1 MVMAME
7 ERYTPSAKQ
16 VLVLAQQQ
24 ANYFKHQA
32 IGTEHLL
39 LALTM
44 EKNGVAAKVL
54 QSFVVTEVDVREEIE
69 HIVGYG
75 NLQRRGADT
84 YLPYSP
90 RTRYVLER
98 AREHAK
104 LFNVEKV
111 GTEHILLALLE
122 DDKTISS
129 RILAALNIDL
139 RKVKNITY
147 RTMGVDATTANRA
160 RKKLALSEKKQDNGT
175 PTLDELARDLTEM
188 VRKDQIDPVV
198 GRDNEIKRVV
208 QILSRRTKNNPVL
221 LGEPGVGKTAVAEG
235 FSQKIVNGEVP
246 DNLKNKRV
254 MMLDM
259 GSLVAGTKYRGEFE
273 DRLKKIIEEI
283 REDGNVILFID
294 EMHTLIGAGG
304 AEGAIDASNIL
315 KPALA
320 RGEVQVIGATTLN
333 EYQKYVEADAALERR
348 FASVTINEPTP
359 EVALTILKGLR
370 PKYEKHHQLQITDE
384 ALESAV
390 KLSKRYIASR
400 FLPDKAIDL
409 MDEAAARV
417 RINNAQKVDK
427 VSAIKK
433 KLSELSQ
440 EKTEALLKEDFEK
453 AAEIRNEELKIQEK
467 LEKQIQRDKDEEDS
481 NNYRVKVTAEDI
493 AEVVSEWTGVPVT
506 QINRSEGDRL
516 IRLEKILHNRVIGQ
530 DEAVKAVS
538 KAIRRARSGLKDPTR
553 PIGSFMFLGPT
564 GVGKTELAKALA
576 EAMFGSEDSMIRID
590 MSEYMEKYTT
600 SRLIGSP
607 PGYVGYDEGGQLT
620 EKVRNNPYSVVLLDE
635 VEKAHNDVFN
645 ILLQVLDDGRITDHE
660 SDCCDGFLTDSKGRK
675 VDFRNTIIIMT
686 SNLGATALRDE
697 KSVGFGAKDVSDDYE
712 AMAAKVRETLKKT
725 FRPEFLNR
733 LDETVVFHSLNKE
746 EIHQIVKLMAKNI
759 IDRIKEQ
766 NINLKITPAA
776 IDIVAEAG
784 FDAEYGAR
792 PIRRVLQDKIED
804 LLSEELLA
812 GNIETGATVTIGAKK
827 GEITIKVK
835 NPVAAEK
842 INS

>member
-147 RTMGVDATTANRA
+147 RTMGVDATTANRT

-198 GRDNEIKRVV
+198 GRDNEIKRIV

-645 ILLQVLDDGRITDHE
+645 ILLQVLDDG
-660 SDCCDGFLTDSKGRK
+660 FLTDSKGRK

>member
-1 MVMAME
+1 MAME

-104 LFNVEKV
+104 FFNVEKV

-147 RTMGVDATTANRA
+147 RTMGVDATTANRT

-235 FSQKIVNGEVP
+235 FSQKIVNDEVP

-440 EKTEALLKEDFEK
+440 EKTEVLLKEDFEK

-645 ILLQVLDDGRITDHE
+645 ILLQVLDDG
-660 SDCCDGFLTDSKGRK
+660 FLTDSKGRK

-835 NPVAAEK
+835 NPVATEK

>member
-1 MVMAME
+1 M
-7 ERYTPSAKQ
+7 
-16 VLVLAQQQ
+16 
-24 ANYFKHQA
+24 
-32 IGTEHLL
+32 L

-147 RTMGVDATTANRA
+147 RTMGVDATTANRT

-645 ILLQVLDDGRITDHE
+645 ILLQVLDDG
-660 SDCCDGFLTDSKGRK
+660 FLTDSKGRK

-776 IDIVAEAG
+776 IDIVAETG

>member
-1 MVMAME
+1 ME

-122 DDKTISS
+122 DDRTISS

-147 RTMGVDATTANRA
+147 RTMGVDATTANRT

-467 LEKQIQRDKDEEDS
+467 LEKQIQRDKDEENS

-645 ILLQVLDDGRITDHE
+645 ILLQVLDDG
-660 SDCCDGFLTDSKGRK
+660 FLTDSKGRK

-712 AMAAKVRETLKKT
+712 AMAAKVREILKKT

>member
-467 LEKQIQRDKDEEDS
+467 LEKQIQRDKDEENS

-645 ILLQVLDDGRITDHE
+645 ILLQVLDDG
-660 SDCCDGFLTDSKGRK
+660 FLTDSKGRK

-759 IDRIKEQ
+759 INRIKEQ

>member
-370 PKYEKHHQLQITDE
+370 PKYEKHHQLQITDG

-576 EAMFGSEDSMIRID
+576 EAMFGSEDSIIRID

-645 ILLQVLDDGRITDHE
+645 ILLQVLD
-660 SDCCDGFLTDSKGRK
+660 DGFLTDSKGRK

-827 GEITIKVK
+827 GEIRIKVK

>member
-1 MVMAME
+1 ME

-607 PGYVGYDEGGQLT
+607 PGYVGYDDGGQ
-620 EKVRNNPYSVVLLDE
+620 S
-635 VEKAHNDVFN
+635 
-645 ILLQVLDDGRITDHE
+645 
-660 SDCCDGFLTDSKGRK
+660 
-675 VDFRNTIIIMT
+675 
-686 SNLGATALRDE
+686 AL
-697 KSVGFGAKDVSDDYE
+697 
-712 AMAAKVRETLKKT
+712 
-725 FRPEFLNR
+725 
-733 LDETVVFHSLNKE
+733 
-746 EIHQIVKLMAKNI
+746 
-759 IDRIKEQ
+759 
-766 NINLKITPAA
+766 
-776 IDIVAEAG
+776 
-784 FDAEYGAR
+784 
-792 PIRRVLQDKIED
+792 
-804 LLSEELLA
+804 
-812 GNIETGATVTIGAKK
+812 
-827 GEITIKVK
+827 
-835 NPVAAEK
+835 
-842 INS
+842 

>member
-467 LEKQIQRDKDEEDS
+467 LEKQIQRDKNEEDS

-645 ILLQVLDDGRITDHE
+645 ILLQVLDDG
-660 SDCCDGFLTDSKGRK
+660 FLTDSKGRK

-766 NINLKITPAA
+766 NILC
-776 IDIVAEAG
+776 
-784 FDAEYGAR
+784 F
-792 PIRRVLQDKIED
+792 
-804 LLSEELLA
+804 
-812 GNIETGATVTIGAKK
+812 
-827 GEITIKVK
+827 
-835 NPVAAEK
+835 
-842 INS
+842 

>member
-147 RTMGVDATTANRA
+147 RTMGVDATTANRT

-208 QILSRRTKNNPVL
+208 KILSRRTKNNPVL

-645 ILLQVLDDGRITDHE
+645 ILLQVLDDG
-660 SDCCDGFLTDSKGRK
+660 FLTDSKGRK

>member
-1 MVMAME
+1 MAME

-147 RTMGVDATTANRA
+147 RTMGVDATTANRT

-645 ILLQVLDDGRITDHE
+645 ILLQVLDDG
-660 SDCCDGFLTDSKGRK
+660 FLTDSKGRK

-766 NINLKITPAA
+766 NINLKITPSA

>member
-147 RTMGVDATTANRA
+147 RTMGVDATTANRT

-188 VRKDQIDPVV
+188 VHKDQIDPVV

-467 LEKQIQRDKDEEDS
+467 LEKQIQRDKDEENS

-645 ILLQVLDDGRITDHE
+645 ILLQVLDDG
-660 SDCCDGFLTDSKGRK
+660 FLTDSKGRK

-712 AMAAKVRETLKKT
+712 AMAAKVREILKKT

>member
-1 MVMAME
+1 ME

-645 ILLQVLDDGRITDHE
+645 ILLQVLDDG
-660 SDCCDGFLTDSKGRK
+660 FLTDSKGRK

-712 AMAAKVRETLKKT
+712 AMAAKIRETLKKT

>member
-1 MVMAME
+1 ME

-147 RTMGVDATTANRA
+147 RTMGVDATTANRT

-246 DNLKNKRV
+246 DNLKNKRI

-645 ILLQVLDDGRITDHE
+645 ILLQVLDDG
-660 SDCCDGFLTDSKGRK
+660 FLTDSKGRK

-776 IDIVAEAG
+776 IDIVAETG

>member
-147 RTMGVDATTANRA
+147 RTMGVDATTANRT

-645 ILLQVLDDGRITDHE
+645 ILLQVLDDG
-660 SDCCDGFLTDSKGRK
+660 FLTDSKGRK

-746 EIHQIVKLMAKNI
+746 EIHQIVKLMAKNT

-776 IDIVAEAG
+776 IDIVAETG

>member
-1 MVMAME
+1 ME

-122 DDKTISS
+122 DDRTISS

-147 RTMGVDATTANRA
+147 RTMGVDATTANRT

-467 LEKQIQRDKDEEDS
+467 LEKQIQRDKDEENS

-645 ILLQVLDDGRITDHE
+645 ILLQVLDDG
-660 SDCCDGFLTDSKGRK
+660 FLTDSKGRK

-712 AMAAKVRETLKKT
+712 AMAAKVRETLK
-725 FRPEFLNR
+725 
-733 LDETVVFHSLNKE
+733 
-746 EIHQIVKLMAKNI
+746 
-759 IDRIKEQ
+759 
-766 NINLKITPAA
+766 
-776 IDIVAEAG
+776 
-784 FDAEYGAR
+784 
-792 PIRRVLQDKIED
+792 
-804 LLSEELLA
+804 
-812 GNIETGATVTIGAKK
+812 
-827 GEITIKVK
+827 
-835 NPVAAEK
+835 
-842 INS
+842 

>member
-147 RTMGVDATTANRA
+147 RTMGVDATTANRT

-645 ILLQVLDDGRITDHE
+645 ILLQVLDDG
-660 SDCCDGFLTDSKGRK
+660 FLTDSKGRK

-812 GNIETGATVTIGAKK
+812 GNIEIGATVTIGAKK

>member
-1 MVMAME
+1 MAME

-147 RTMGVDATTANRA
+147 RTMGVDATTANRT

-645 ILLQVLDDGRITDHE
+645 ILLQVLDDG
-660 SDCCDGFLTDSKGRK
+660 FLTDSKGRK

-835 NPVAAEK
+835 NLVAAEK

>member
-39 LALTM
+39 LALIM

-453 AAEIRNEELKIQEK
+453 AAEIRNEELKIQER

-645 ILLQVLDDGRITDHE
+645 ILLQVLDDG
-660 SDCCDGFLTDSKGRK
+660 FLTDSKGRK

>member
-44 EKNGVAAKVL
+44 GKNGVAAKVL

-147 RTMGVDATTANRA
+147 RTMGVDATTANRT

-359 EVALTILKGLR
+359 EVTLTILKGLR

-417 RINNAQKVDK
+417 RINNTQKVDK

-645 ILLQVLDDGRITDHE
+645 ILLQVLDDG
-660 SDCCDGFLTDSKGRK
+660 FLTDSKGRK

>member
-147 RTMGVDATTANRA
+147 RTMGVDATTANRT

-235 FSQKIVNGEVP
+235 FSQKIVNSEVP

-645 ILLQVLDDGRITDHE
+645 ILLQVLDDG
-660 SDCCDGFLTDSKGRK
+660 FLTDSKGRK

>member
-1 MVMAME
+1 MAME

-44 EKNGVAAKVL
+44 GKNGVAAKVL

-147 RTMGVDATTANRA
+147 RTMGVDATTANRT

-417 RINNAQKVDK
+417 RINNTQKVDK

-645 ILLQVLDDGRITDHE
+645 ILLQVLDDG
-660 SDCCDGFLTDSKGRK
+660 FLTDSKGRK

-842 INS
+842 NK

>member
-44 EKNGVAAKVL
+44 GKNGVAAKVL

-147 RTMGVDATTANRA
+147 RTMGVDATTANRT

-273 DRLKKIIEEI
+273 NRLKKIIEEI

-417 RINNAQKVDK
+417 RINNTQKVDK

-645 ILLQVLDDGRITDHE
+645 ILLQVLDDG
-660 SDCCDGFLTDSKGRK
+660 FLTDSKGRK

>member
-1 MVMAME
+1 ME

-147 RTMGVDATTANRA
+147 RTMGVDATTANRT
-160 RKKLALSEKKQDNGT
+160 RKKLALSEKKLDNGT

-645 ILLQVLDDGRITDHE
+645 ILLQVLDDG
-660 SDCCDGFLTDSKGRK
+660 FLTDSKGRK

>member
-147 RTMGVDATTANRA
+147 RTMGVDATTANRT

-348 FASVTINEPTP
+348 FASVTIDEPTP

-645 ILLQVLDDGRITDHE
+645 ILLQVLDDG
-660 SDCCDGFLTDSKGRK
+660 FLTDSKGRK

>member
-129 RILAALNIDL
+129 RILVALNIDL

-147 RTMGVDATTANRA
+147 RTMGVDATTANRT

-453 AAEIRNEELKIQEK
+453 AAEIRNEELKIQER

-506 QINRSEGDRL
+506 QINRSEGERL

-645 ILLQVLDDGRITDHE
+645 ILLQVLD
-660 SDCCDGFLTDSKGRK
+660 DGFLTDSKGRK

>member
-1 MVMAME
+1 ME

-147 RTMGVDATTANRA
+147 RTMGVDATTANRT

-453 AAEIRNEELKIQEK
+453 AAEIRNEELKIQER

-645 ILLQVLDDGRITDHE
+645 ILLQVLDDG
-660 SDCCDGFLTDSKGRK
+660 FLTDSKGRK

>member
-147 RTMGVDATTANRA
+147 RTMGVDATTANRT

-370 PKYEKHHQLQITDE
+370 PKYEKHHQLQITNE

-645 ILLQVLDDGRITDHE
+645 ILLQVLDDG
-660 SDCCDGFLTDSKGRK
+660 FLTDSKGRK

-835 NPVAAEK
+835 NPVAVEK
-842 INS
+842 INN

>member
-1 MVMAME
+1 MNIDEAIMYAIKTSHAIKDEKKEQLTDYFCQM
-7 ERYTPSAKQ
+7 
-16 VLVLAQQQ
+16 QQE
-24 ANYFKHQA
+24 NKKYKEVINKA
-32 IGTEHLL
+32 I
-39 LALTM
+39 
-44 EKNGVAAKVL
+44 
-54 QSFVVTEVDVREEIE
+54 
-69 HIVGYG
+69 
-75 NLQRRGADT
+75 
-84 YLPYSP
+84 
-90 RTRYVLER
+90 
-98 AREHAK
+98 
-104 LFNVEKV
+104 
-111 GTEHILLALLE
+111 ALLE

-370 PKYEKHHQLQITDE
+370 PKYEKHHQLQITDG

-576 EAMFGSEDSMIRID
+576 EAMFGSEDSIIRID

-645 ILLQVLDDGRITDHE
+645 ILLQVLD
-660 SDCCDGFLTDSKGRK
+660 DGFLTDSKGRK

>member
-147 RTMGVDATTANRA
+147 RTMGVDATTANRT

-235 FSQKIVNGEVP
+235 FSQKIVNDEVP

-440 EKTEALLKEDFEK
+440 EKTEVLLKEDFEK

-645 ILLQVLDDGRITDHE
+645 ILLQVLDDG
-660 SDCCDGFLTDSKGRK
+660 FLTDSKGRK

>member
-1 MVMAME
+1 MAME

-69 HIVGYG
+69 YIVGYG

-147 RTMGVDATTANRA
+147 RTMGVDATTANRT

-645 ILLQVLDDGRITDHE
+645 ILLQVLDDG
-660 SDCCDGFLTDSKGRK
+660 FLTDSKGRK

-733 LDETVVFHSLNKE
+733 LDEIVVFHSLNKE

>member
-1 MVMAME
+1 MAME

-147 RTMGVDATTANRA
+147 RTMGVDATTANRT

-235 FSQKIVNGEVP
+235 FSQKIVNDEVP

-440 EKTEALLKEDFEK
+440 EKTEVLLKEDFEK

-645 ILLQVLDDGRITDHE
+645 ILLQVLDDG
-660 SDCCDGFLTDSKGRK
+660 FLTDSKGRK

>member
-147 RTMGVDATTANRA
+147 RTMGVDATTANRT

-417 RINNAQKVDK
+417 RINNSQKVDK

-493 AEVVSEWTGVPVT
+493 AEVVSKWTGVPVT

-645 ILLQVLDDGRITDHE
+645 ILLQVLD
-660 SDCCDGFLTDSKGRK
+660 DGFLTDSKGRK

>member
-1 MVMAME
+1 ME

-147 RTMGVDATTANRA
+147 RTMGVDATTANRT

-645 ILLQVLDDGRITDHE
+645 ILLQVLDDG
-660 SDCCDGFLTDSKGRK
+660 FLTDSKGRK

-697 KSVGFGAKDVSDDYE
+697 KSVGFGAKDVRDDYE

>member
-1 MVMAME
+1 ME

-44 EKNGVAAKVL
+44 GKNGVAAKVL

-147 RTMGVDATTANRA
+147 RTMGVDATTANRT

-417 RINNAQKVDK
+417 RINNTQKVDK

-645 ILLQVLDDGRITDHE
+645 ILLQVLDDG
-660 SDCCDGFLTDSKGRK
+660 FLTDSKGRK

-827 GEITIKVK
+827 GEITIRVK

>member
-16 VLVLAQQQ
+16 VLVLVQQQ

-147 RTMGVDATTANRA
+147 RTMGVDATTANRT

-453 AAEIRNEELKIQEK
+453 AAEIRNEELKIQER

-645 ILLQVLDDGRITDHE
+645 ILLQVLDDG
-660 SDCCDGFLTDSKGRK
+660 FLTDSKGRK